1 MISLEDDKK
10 TVISDKVVKI
20 NDLYYADTLEEIIS
34 IGERKIKKED
44 NKEIKNDDKDDMV
57 KKEEEII
64 DKDTKVENVV
74 EDHNNTVTEEPVKDE
89 DNNEK
94 ATSEPENTPE
104 VEDEIP
110 TEQAVDEES
119 VVSGTVKFDK
129 PNNWSEES
137 KVYIYLYAA
146 EEKMVED
153 VRIEMSDYNNG
164 IYTFFLN
171 KIDMSKD
178 VYIAFGNDTKIYPE
192 NNKKLLLSMGKKYTS
207 N

>member
-1 MISLEDDKK
+1 M
-10 TVISDKVVKI
+10 
-20 NDLYYADTLEEIIS
+20 
-34 IGERKIKKED
+34 
-44 NKEIKNDDKDDMV
+44 
-57 KKEEEII
+57 
-64 DKDTKVENVV
+64 V